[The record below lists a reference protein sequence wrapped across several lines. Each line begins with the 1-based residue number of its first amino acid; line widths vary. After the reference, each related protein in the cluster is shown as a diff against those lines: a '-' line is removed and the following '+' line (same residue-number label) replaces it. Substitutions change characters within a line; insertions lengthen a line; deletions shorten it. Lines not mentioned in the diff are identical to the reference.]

1 MTTTMSKDSAIEQ
14 LQRMGIPYIG
24 PAEWEILKPPEL
36 ELGAQ
41 LLFGQLVSLGV
52 ERVAG
57 RLRLGLQRR
66 AGLPP
71 RGWRPPRRRRR
82 AGAARS

>member
-41 LLFGQLVSLGV
+41 LLFGQRS
-52 ERVAG
+52 
-57 RLRLGLQRR
+57 RL
-66 AGLPP
+66 A
-71 RGWRPPRRRRR
+71 
-82 AGAARS
+82 